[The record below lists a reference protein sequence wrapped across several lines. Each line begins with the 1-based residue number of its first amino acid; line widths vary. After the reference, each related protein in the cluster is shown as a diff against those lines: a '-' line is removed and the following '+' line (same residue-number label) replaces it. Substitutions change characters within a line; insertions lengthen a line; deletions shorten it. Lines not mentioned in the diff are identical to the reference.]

1 MGRRGGRWIG
11 VPRGGGEIS
20 VCGGIEGGGEWRG
33 GWRGGWMEGDGEG
46 VGWDGGKNG
55 ARRGR
60 GGQGEEW
67 KRIGG

>member
-33 GWRGGWMEGDGEG
+33 GWRGGWMEG
-46 VGWDGGKNG
+46 
-55 ARRGR
+55 
-60 GGQGEEW
+60 
-67 KRIGG
+67 